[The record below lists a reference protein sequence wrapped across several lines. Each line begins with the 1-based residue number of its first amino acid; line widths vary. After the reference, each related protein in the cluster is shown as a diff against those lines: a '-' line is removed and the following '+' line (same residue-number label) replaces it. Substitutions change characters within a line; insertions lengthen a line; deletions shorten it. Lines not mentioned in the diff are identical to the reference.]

1 MSEIATVFKTPDGK
15 VFSSMEQAQAHLQR
29 SQFTYLVNEFIA
41 SREWKKGQSTR
52 AAGLV
57 ADFLVW
63 ESQKS

>member
-1 MSEIATVFKTPDGK
+1 
-15 VFSSMEQAQAHLQR
+15 MEQAQAHLQR
-29 SQFTYLVNEFIA
+29 SQFTDLVSEFIA

-52 AAGLV
+52 AAGLI